1 MPNKFIFAF
10 IFCCNLQFGNA
21 QLAQGFI
28 AIPEYNVLYRGYGNK
43 LFVGATN
50 GDTTLRLVSDKCLF
64 ERVGDYW
71 IAKPKTGDRE
81 LTITIVNSSNEVLG
95 SYTYRLSNLP
105 APQLY
110 LGTILTGGKESP
122 ETLQANTTL
131 FARYPPEVVINGQ
144 FQIESWELS
153 IVGEKA
159 ESIKG
164 NGPELSAEAR
174 DKLKTV
180 KPGTKVKFTARYRGM
195 DYSGNVAMEFEV
207 I

>member
-1 MPNKFIFAF
+1 MSNKFIFAF

-21 QLAQGFI
+21 QSAQGFI
-28 AIPEYNVLYRGYGNK
+28 AIPEYNVLYRSYGNK

-50 GDTTLRLVSDKCLF
+50 GDTTLRLVSDKCQL

-81 LTITIVNSSNEVLG
+81 LTITIVNSSDEELG

-105 APQLY
+105 PPQLY
-110 LGTILTGGKESP
+110 LGTIRTGGKESL
-122 ETLQANTTL
+122 ETIQTSTTL

-144 FQIESWELS
+144 FQIESWEMS
-153 IVGEKA
+153 IVGDNTET
-159 ESIKG
+159 IKG
-164 NGPELSAEAR
+164 NGPELSAEALER
-174 DKLKTV
+174 LKTV
-180 KPGTKVKFTARYRGM
+180 KSGTKVSFTAQYRGM
-195 DYSGNVAMEFEV
+195 DYAGKVAMEFEV